1 MNYFNTNT
9 EDIDLLKTTRE
20 IAVKALNQVTDEKVK
35 EKIQE
40 DLWDLNDAIER
51 IEPSET
57 KNENKQEQENEE

>member
-20 IAVKALNQVTDEKVK
+20 IAVQAFNQVTDEKVK